1 MAQRR
6 HPGGPTVIG
15 GRVLDATALAAFA
28 TGRPVYVRALVWA
41 AVEENIVLSVP
52 SAALGRA
59 WAMVDPTHHAALQVL
74 LDLPIT
80 VIDQL
85 DPATAQE
92 CGLLLGASGQDDI
105 VAGQVAVTAR
115 RRGWPA
121 VTGEPGALRKIECSV
136 LIEELP

>member
-1 MAQRR
+1 M
-6 HPGGPTVIG
+6 IG

-41 AVEENIVLSVP
+41 AVEENIVLAVP

-59 WAMVDPTHHAALQVL
+59 WSMLEPEHHPALQVL

-80 VIDQL
+80 VIDEL
-85 DPATAQE
+85 GPASAHE
-92 CGLLLGASGQDDI
+92 SGMLLAASGHDDL
-105 VAGQVAVTAR
+105 VAGQVAASAR

-121 VTGEPGALRKIECSV
+121 VTGDPASLRKLDTTV
-136 LIEELP
+136 AIEELP